1 MPPQPTVP
9 RKPINE
15 SLMPMD
21 VEQLKAYVTELDSL
35 ADQLDVMSDNAEG
48 DDQIDIIDL
57 CDSIREQIDA
67 LDAEGLED
75 GSAELQALQPNVT
88 AVNNQLTAAQKQ
100 INEWATALGDADTV
114 IGILDKALELGIK
127 LLK

>member
-1 MPPQPTVP
+1 
-9 RKPINE
+9 
-15 SLMPMD
+15 MD